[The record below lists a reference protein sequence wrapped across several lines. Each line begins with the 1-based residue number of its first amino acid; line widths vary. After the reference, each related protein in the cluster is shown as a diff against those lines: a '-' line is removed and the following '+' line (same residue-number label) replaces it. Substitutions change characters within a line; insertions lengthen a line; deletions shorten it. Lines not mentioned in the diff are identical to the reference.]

1 MSDETYSLTP
11 FLCITCGTQFPPLA
25 EPPAVCPICLD
36 ERQYVGANGQQWTTL
51 VQLRMTHSNSLREE
65 EPNLHSINCTPSFGI
80 GQRAFVVQTP
90 EGNLLWDCL
99 ALIDE
104 ATIARVN
111 ELGGLRAIAISHP
124 HYYTTMV
131 EWSRAL
137 GDVPILLHEADRSWV
152 MRPDPCIEFWSGERR
167 ALFGGLAL
175 VRSGGH
181 FVGYQVCHW
190 PAGAEG
196 RGVLLAGDQPQ
207 IGMNPEI
214 VSFMWSYPN
223 FLPLG
228 PAAVKQIV
236 ASFEP
241 LAYDRLYGAF
251 AQRGQGVVKA
261 NAKQVV
267 ARSAQKVL
275 ELMHE

>member
-1 MSDETYSLTP
+1 
-11 FLCITCGTQFPPLA
+11 
-25 EPPAVCPICLD
+25 LD
-36 ERQYVGANGQQWTTL
+36 ERQYVGVNGQQWTTL
-51 VQLRMTHSNSLREE
+51 VQLRMTHSNTLREE
-65 EPNLHSINCTPSFGI
+65 EPNLHSINCAPSFGI

-90 EGNLLWDCL
+90 AGNLLWDCL
-99 ALIDE
+99 ALIDD

-124 HYYTTMV
+124 HYYTTMI
-131 EWSRAL
+131 EWSRAF
-137 GDVPILLHEADRSWV
+137 GGVPILLHEDDRSWV
-152 MRPDPCIEFWSGERR
+152 MRPDPCIEYWHGERR
-167 ALFGGLAL
+167 DLFGGLAL

-181 FVGYQVCHW
+181 FAGYQVCQW

-236 ASFEP
+236 ASLEP
-241 LAYDRLYGAF
+241 LTYDRIYGAF
-251 AQRGQGVVKA
+251 AQRGQGVVKQ
-261 NAKQVV
+261 NAKHVV
-267 ARSAQKVL
+267 ARSAKRVL
-275 ELMHE
+275 ELMQD